1 MLISC
6 LRLARWNTG
15 ASCALLRRTPRLS
28 RLSLLPLF
36 ALISLLL
43 CGGLARHATAAGP
56 QTIPL
61 LTGETLDEQGR
72 LRPLNAV
79 RRKLLDA
86 LERELGVVF
95 ELRMY
100 PWARAERNALSGEGL
115 IFGLPKN
122 ADRLR
127 ALRYSDVALH
137 NNVWL
142 VTRSDATFP
151 FNTLGDLRG
160 KTVGTV
166 RGYSYGDEFDR
177 ARGKLFRTDD
187 DLPSRGT
194 RLTRLMLRRVDV
206 VLLLQPSTQN
216 AREVEAEVRDFMATR
231 LQSIGAAANAGYS
244 VLPKPMTAD
253 SGMFFAVARDRDDG
267 IINRINA
274 ALARI
279 RQRAPN

>member
-1 MLISC
+1 ML
-6 LRLARWNTG
+6 L
-15 ASCALLRRTPRLS
+15 
-28 RLSLLPLF
+28 
-36 ALISLLL
+36 SLLL
-43 CGGLARHATAAGP
+43 CGGAVRHAVAAEP
-56 QTIPL
+56 RPIPL
-61 LTGETLDEQGR
+61 LIGDTLDEQGKP
-72 LRPLNAV
+72 RPLSAV
-79 RRKLLDA
+79 KRKLLDA

-100 PWARAERNALSGEGL
+100 PWARAERNALNGAGL
-115 IFGLPKN
+115 VFGLPKN

-127 ALRYSDVALH
+127 VLRYSDVALH

-151 FNTLGDLRG
+151 FHTLDDLRG

-166 RGYSYGDEFDR
+166 RGYSYGDDFDR
-177 ARGKLFRTDD
+177 ARGKLFRTEDD
-187 DLPSRGT
+187 IPSRGT
-194 RLTRLMLRRVDV
+194 RLTRLMLKRVDV
-206 VLLLQPSTQN
+206 VLLLQPSTQS
-216 AREVEAEVRDFMATR
+216 AKEVEAEVRDFMAAR

-253 SGMFFAVARDRDDG
+253 SGMFFAIARDRDDG
-267 IINRINA
+267 IINRINT

>member
-1 MLISC
+1 ML
-6 LRLARWNTG
+6 L
-15 ASCALLRRTPRLS
+15 
-28 RLSLLPLF
+28 
-36 ALISLLL
+36 SLLL
-43 CGGLARHATAAGP
+43 CGGAVRHAVAAEP
-56 QTIPL
+56 RPIPL
-61 LTGETLDEQGR
+61 LIGDTLDEQGKP
-72 LRPLNAV
+72 RPLSAV
-79 RRKLLDA
+79 KRKLLDA

-100 PWARAERNALSGEGL
+100 PWARAERNALNGAGL
-115 IFGLPKN
+115 VFGLPKN

-127 ALRYSDVALH
+127 VLRYSDVALH

-151 FNTLGDLRG
+151 FHTLDDLRG

-166 RGYSYGDEFDR
+166 RGYSYGDDFDR
-177 ARGKLFRTDD
+177 ARGKLFRTEDD
-187 DLPSRGT
+187 IPSRGT

-206 VLLLQPSTQN
+206 VLLLQPSTQS
-216 AREVEAEVRDFMATR
+216 AKEVEAEVRDFMAAR

-253 SGMFFAVARDRDDG
+253 SGMFFAIARDRDDG
-267 IINRINA
+267 IINRINT

>member
-1 MLISC
+1 ML
-6 LRLARWNTG
+6 L
-15 ASCALLRRTPRLS
+15 
-28 RLSLLPLF
+28 
-36 ALISLLL
+36 SLLL
-43 CGGLARHATAAGP
+43 CGGAVRHAVAAEP
-56 QTIPL
+56 QPIPL
-61 LTGETLDEQGR
+61 LIGDTLDEQGKP
-72 LRPLNAV
+72 RPLSAV
-79 RRKLLDA
+79 KRKLLDA

-100 PWARAERNALSGEGL
+100 PWARAERNALNGAGL
-115 IFGLPKN
+115 VFGLPKN

-127 ALRYSDVALH
+127 VLRYSDVALH

-151 FNTLGDLRG
+151 FHTLDDLRG

-166 RGYSYGDEFDR
+166 RGYSYGDDFDR
-177 ARGKLFRTDD
+177 VRGKLFRTEDD
-187 DLPSRGT
+187 IPSRGT

-206 VLLLQPSTQN
+206 VLLLQPSVQS
-216 AREVEAEVRDFMATR
+216 AKEVEAEVRDFMAAR

-253 SGMFFAVARDRDDG
+253 SGMFFAIARDRDDG
-267 IINRINA
+267 IINRINT